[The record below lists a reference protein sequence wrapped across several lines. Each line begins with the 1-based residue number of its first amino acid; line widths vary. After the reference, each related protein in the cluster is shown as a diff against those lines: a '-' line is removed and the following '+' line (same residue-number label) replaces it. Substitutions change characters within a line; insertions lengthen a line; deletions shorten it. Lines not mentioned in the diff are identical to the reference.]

1 MPKGLKDLVR
11 PIVESYGES
20 YKDVL
25 NFLNQEGE
33 DLFDTFV
40 SFHSQL
46 DEIRNESL
54 EDCNE
59 ILNSYI
65 KNYKNL
71 NKSYKVITLEE
82 MIGNCIL
89 SETISNG

>member
-1 MPKGLKDLVR
+1 M
-11 PIVESYGES
+11 
-20 YKDVL
+20 L
-25 NFLNQEGE
+25 NFLNKEGE

-82 MIGNCIL
+82 MTENCVL